1 MSDIV
6 GLLLGSA
13 GPKMIIGVGTDLCEV
28 ERIAGALGRQ
38 GDRFRNRICSDRE
51 QALAANRTDE
61 SLFFAGRFAA
71 KEACAKALGTGIT
84 DRVRWRHIEVLAGR
98 NGEPVL
104 QLSEGALRRAVR
116 LAGGD
121 KVRAHVSITH
131 DGPFAMAFVV
141 LEASRLIGFSAAE
154 MS

>member
-1 MSDIV
+1 
-6 GLLLGSA
+6 
-13 GPKMIIGVGTDLCEV
+13 MIIGVGTDLCEV
-28 ERIAGALGRQ
+28 ERVAGALERQ
-38 GDRFRNRICSDRE
+38 GDRFRTRICSDRE
-51 QALAANRTDE
+51 RALAVERANE

-104 QLSEGALRRAVR
+104 QLSGGALRRAAR

-121 KVRAHVSITH
+121 KVLAHVSITH

-141 LEASRLIGFSAAE
+141 LEAGQLAGFSAAE
-154 MS
+154 KSRQ